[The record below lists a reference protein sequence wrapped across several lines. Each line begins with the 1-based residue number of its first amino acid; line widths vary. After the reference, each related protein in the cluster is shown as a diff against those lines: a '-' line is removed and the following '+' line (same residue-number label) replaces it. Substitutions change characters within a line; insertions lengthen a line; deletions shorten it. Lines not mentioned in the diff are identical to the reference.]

1 MEERKNELPVEDG
14 LDIFELLRVMWDN
27 KFIIL
32 ACMIVAAGLMF
43 VKTMYF
49 TDDTYTADGVLY
61 VSNKKDVY
69 NESDSISKSDID
81 TSRTLSTTYIEILQT
96 RSFLTDISHATG
108 SEYSWKQIKNMV
120 KISSLND
127 TELLSVSVTAKS
139 SDDAYGIVDAI
150 MKNAPEKLISI
161 YKSGEVEVVDAPIMP
176 TKPDGRGMV
185 KNIAIGIVVGLVL
198 GAGIAFVRGLFDR
211 KIHKSEDVAKRYDI
225 SILGELAQ

>member
-1 MEERKNELPVEDG
+1 MEERKNEMPVEDG

-32 ACMIVAAGLMF
+32 ACMIVVAGLMF

-81 TSRTLSTTYIEILQT
+81 TSRTLSTTYIEILKT
-96 RSFLTDISHATG
+96 RSFLTDISNATG
-108 SEYSWKQIKNMV
+108 GEYSWKQIKNMV

-127 TELLSVSVTAKS
+127 TELLEVSVTAKS
-139 SDDAYGIVDAI
+139 SADAYGIVDAI

-161 YKSGEVEVVDAPIMP
+161 YKSGEVEVVDVPIMP
-176 TKPDGRGMV
+176 IKPDGRGMV
-185 KNIAIGIVVGLVL
+185 KNIAIGLVVGLVL

-211 KIHKSEDVAKRYDI
+211 KIHKSEDVAKRYDV
-225 SILGELAQ
+225 SILGELSQ